1 MKSIYLIA
9 IGLVIVILQTTVM
22 QLFRIAGIVPNLML
36 IWLII
41 AAVIFDRMTS
51 FKAALI
57 GGLLVDILIGKGI
70 AVHIAI
76 YIPIVLVIA
85 SLEEKIF
92 KDNYITPVILIV
104 LSTLYYHAFFLLV
117 HYFSTGDFVLF
128 GRLFSVI
135 IPELLYNLCIGV
147 ICYVCAFR
155 ISAGYQMR

>member
-1 MKSIYLIA
+1 MKNIYLIV
-9 IGLVIVILQTTVM
+9 ISLLIVILQTTVM
-22 QLFRIAGIVPNLML
+22 QLFRIAGVVPNLML

-41 AAVIFDRMTS
+41 AAVVFERMTS

-57 GGLLVDILIGKGI
+57 GGLLTDVLIGKGI

-104 LSTLYYHAFFLLV
+104 LSTCYYHAFFLLV
-117 HYFSTGDFVLF
+117 HYFSTGDFVF
-128 GRLFSVI
+128 FARLISVI
-135 IPELLYNLCIGV
+135 LPELLYNLCIGV
-147 ICYVCAFR
+147 ICYIWAFR

>member
-1 MKSIYLIA
+1 MRATYLIIISLA
-9 IGLVIVILQTTVM
+9 IIILQTTLG
-22 QLFRIAGIVPNLML
+22 QLFRIGGVVPNLML
-36 IWLII
+36 LWLII
-41 AAVIFDRMTS
+41 VAVIFDRMTS

-57 GGLLVDILIGKGI
+57 GGLLVDVLIGKGI

-104 LSTLYYHAFFLLV
+104 LSTLYYHFFFLIT

-128 GRLFSVI
+128 SRLFSLI
-135 IPELLYNLCIGV
+135 IPELIYNLLIGV
-147 ICYVCAFR
+147 ACYVLAFR